1 MEDYKIIQEF
11 KKMRSIGDICKDLE
25 INYANLI
32 QGKST
37 AENEH
42 KVVQELKLELYKL
55 NLFMGEK

>member
-1 MEDYKIIQEF
+1 MSDYDIIMAF
-11 KKMRSIGDICKDLE
+11 KSMKTIGEVCKDLQ

-32 QGKST
+32 QGKT
-37 AENEH
+37 TKENEH